1 MPPNIQ
7 IIKKLKKNN
16 IKEVEI
22 DEVGEIQN
30 ECNIE
35 YNNQSKNEQI

>member
-7 IIKKLKKNN
+7 IMKKSEKNN

-30 ECNIE
+30 KCIIE
-35 YNNQSKNEQI
+35 YNNWSKNEQI